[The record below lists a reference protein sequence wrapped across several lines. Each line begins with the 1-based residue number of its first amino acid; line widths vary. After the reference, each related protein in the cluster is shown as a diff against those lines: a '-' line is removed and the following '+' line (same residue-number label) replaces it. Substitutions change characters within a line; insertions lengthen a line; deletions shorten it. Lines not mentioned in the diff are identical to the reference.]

1 MKVLVISDELKE
13 SHKEQIKRT
22 AGKIDANV
30 CFSDSEDVIPD
41 DFVDA
46 EVIYGFAMKTIAK
59 SKSVKWL
66 CIPSAGVDFLLKP
79 GVFMNEDCII
89 TNSAG
94 AFGVSIAEHLIMVS
108 LMLMRQMTVT
118 FRQSISGEW
127 GDRVPKKSLKDSRI
141 TVLGTGDIGCTF
153 ARRARAFEPAS
164 LTGLCR
170 SGISKEQSF
179 DRVLRIDALNGILP
193 ETDLLIMCLP
203 ETSETKGIM
212 SGERISLLP
221 EGAYVVN
228 VGRGS
233 AIDEDALADN
243 LLNGKLAGA
252 ALDVFCK
259 EPLPKESRLWG
270 IKNLIITPHAA
281 GDVTVEYSL
290 DKNIDMFCEDLER
303 YAGGLPL
310 RHLID
315 KKRGY

>member
-1 MKVLVISDELKE
+1 
-13 SHKEQIKRT
+13 
-22 AGKIDANV
+22 
-30 CFSDSEDVIPD
+30 
-41 DFVDA
+41 
-46 EVIYGFAMKTIAK
+46 
-59 SKSVKWL
+59 
-66 CIPSAGVDFLLKP
+66 
-79 GVFMNEDCII
+79 
-89 TNSAG
+89 
-94 AFGVSIAEHLIMVS
+94 
-108 LMLMRQMTVT
+108 
-118 FRQSISGEW
+118 
-127 GDRVPKKSLKDSRI
+127 
-141 TVLGTGDIGCTF
+141 
-153 ARRARAFEPAS
+153 
-164 LTGLCR
+164 
-170 SGISKEQSF
+170 
-179 DRVLRIDALNGILP
+179 
-193 ETDLLIMCLP
+193 MCLP